1 MIKVDVVIDN
11 NKWKKKIKRANFFF
25 NKILRFFP
33 KKYKFEK
40 KKILFSLSLSDNQK
54 IRKLNKKFRKKNKPT
69 DVLSF
74 PYNYKV
80 GKNKFYLGDIIISYN
95 YMNQPKNISNLNF
108 KNKVVKIFIHGFLHL
123 LGFDHKKNSDFN
135 KMQSEENKLFNLLEK
150 KIEKIN

>member
-1 MIKVDVVIDN
+1 MIKVEVVIDN

-69 DVLSF
+69 DILSF
-74 PYNYKV
+74 PFFNK
-80 GKNKFYLGDIIISYN
+80 KNLKKNLKHKKFYLGDIAISDKEFLKYLN
-95 YMNQPKNISNLNF
+95 NIVFS
-108 KNKVVKIFIHGFLHL
+108 HS
-123 LGFDHKKNSDFN
+123 KKNT
-135 KMQSEENKLFNLLEK
+135 
-150 KIEKIN
+150 

>member
-33 KKYKFEK
+33 KKYQFEK

-54 IRKLNKKFRKKNKPT
+54 IQKLNKKFRKKNKPT

-74 PYNYKV
+74 PLNDKV
-80 GKNKFYLGDIIISYN
+80 NNNKFHLGDIIISYN

-135 KMQSEENKLFNLLEK
+135 KMQREENKLFNLLEK
-150 KIEKIN
+150 KIEKII

>member
-33 KKYKFEK
+33 KMYKFEK

-74 PYNYKV
+74 PYNDKE

-135 KMQSEENKLFNLLEK
+135 KMQREENKLFNLLEK
-150 KIEKIN
+150 KIEKII